1 MLRKKHGTLA
11 QKRGMSERRA
21 RGSRLSKRTA
31 AEDDAVLPMEPEPE
45 PLHVR
50 RSTRRTSV
58 TTVSR
63 SHANGG
69 MPQASVLAQS
79 FHVDDSHPAEV
90 SSANAQA
97 HKQSPDVRLCDT
109 RAIFLYCCLK
119 LNTQTVGAVTTSDSC

>member
-1 MLRKKHGTLA
+1 
-11 QKRGMSERRA
+11 MSERRV

-31 AEDDAVLPMEPEPE
+31 AEDDAELPMEPEPE

-79 FHVDDSHPAEV
+79 FHVDGSHPVEVDRSPAE
-90 SSANAQA
+90 S
-97 HKQSPDVRLCDT
+97 
-109 RAIFLYCCLK
+109 
-119 LNTQTVGAVTTSDSC
+119 